1 MTLVISL
8 HLPGNETLLG
18 SSFELLFQKRSRN
31 WPLSSMA
38 GLNCIHCILKAAG
51 RALPPQYT
59 MVGCVSLHRVR
70 LELSKI
76 PIPPTSTPTQ
86 LLSPLLPTFPS
97 PPSSPVP
104 WISLFFLQHSR
115 HARSYTLCTGH
126 AHCPECSSSGC
137 YNWCHLFLPVFPFP
151 PGLPTVTVLFA
162 VTT

>member
-1 MTLVISL
+1 MTLEISL
-8 HLPGNETLLG
+8 HLPGNETLLE

-38 GLNCIHCILKAAG
+38 GLNRVHCIVKAVG
-51 RALPPQYT
+51 RAWPQHT
-59 MVGCVSLHRVR
+59 VVGCMSLHRVP

-115 HARSYTLCTGH
+115 QACSYTLCTGH
-126 AHCPECSSSGC
+126 AHCPECSSPGC
-137 YNWCHLFLPVFPFP
+137 YNRCLHFLPVFPFP
-151 PGLPTVTVLFA
+151 PGLPTVTVLFT